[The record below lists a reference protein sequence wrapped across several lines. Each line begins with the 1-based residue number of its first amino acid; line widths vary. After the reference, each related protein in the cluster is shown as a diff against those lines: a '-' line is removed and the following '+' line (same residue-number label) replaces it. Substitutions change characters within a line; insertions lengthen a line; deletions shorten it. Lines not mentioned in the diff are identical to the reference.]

1 MHARWRYRLAAAG
14 LVAVAAASL
23 PSFSSRTDTA
33 VASQAAART
42 PDTPGTPG
50 ASPWSDPGYQPRPG
64 NWRPYVLA
72 PSGHTVTPSRVLA
85 AYPRSGT
92 ITGDPDAVLGRGGPG
107 HGGTVRLASTGETV
121 SSPLLVIDFGKE
133 VAGKVMVRV
142 TGASATRPALH
153 ACFSESRQEMALS
166 GGQNSGEAA
175 YAPGCDTANIWNGY
189 PGQPY
194 TYDSDSHALPL
205 AGAALPATVIDPQL
219 RGGFRYL
226 TLFLASPGYV
236 DIGAVSLQFTAAP
249 LQQDPAAYQGWFLS
263 SDNTLN
269 KIWYAGAYTVQVDTS
284 MSGTAK
290 SWPYATGE
298 ADHADA
304 QVPQADPAQEVI
316 FDGGKRDRIVWQ
328 GDLAVEAPVTY
339 LSTGDT
345 GAVDNSLSSLA
356 AQQLPDG
363 YVPAESLV
371 GPHNTGEERTYGE
384 YVTWFVNNMAVH
396 YLYTGDRAYLD
407 RWYPALVKA
416 MGWLES
422 VRQQDPQGLIG
433 FGSSGSCGHYG
444 YSDCGHETYV
454 NALYYR
460 NLLQM
465 ATLAGAESQPAEAA
479 AYRATAA
486 TVKTAINSQLWDGA
500 VGAYRLSRET
510 PGAYPQDGNAT
521 AILAGV
527 ASPDQARR
535 ALAYLRANNWSSD
548 GSLTVSP
555 ATPNPVMSPAY
566 EPLPSGFEASARLS
580 GTDPAELGFD
590 TGLQLTRQFW
600 GWMLSQDP
608 GSTFWEKASTDG
620 TPLIGQFESLAHG
633 WASGPTVTLT
643 SQVLGVTPTSAGYAT
658 YSVIPH
664 PAGLRWAQGNVPTPH
679 GGLRASW
686 ESDQNSFGMKITAPA
701 GTRGEAAV
709 PTFGRPV
716 RVTVDGHLAWDGGKP
731 LGYRAHSDGTFVY
744 VEGLRPGR
752 HVVTGHY
759 VGAAATAVRVDAAP
773 ATLSGSPGTAAHV
786 AVTVTGLAAGRLT
799 GTLAVAAPAGWVSGP
814 ASVPVSLDAHGRV
827 ASANA
832 GFELRV
838 PATVPSGDYPI
849 RFTFTGGG
857 TTASAT
863 ATMHVSLY
871 SFSDGTAGGWQA
883 GANVTSV
890 SAVTGFANG
899 PGHPYGGPYALD
911 AASASVPAS
920 APRTVQ
926 VSLATPLNLSAAKT
940 LFAYVDGYGGA
951 PGATGYQATVTLTS
965 GSQTLTKTVPVP
977 SDTWTPVSVDVS
989 SWAGRDDI
997 TGISVSYAAVG
1008 STRLWSMHFQVDDV
1022 GWTA

>member
-1 MHARWRYRLAAAG
+1 MKRLRRTGFLAVTA
-14 LVAVAAASL
+14 VAVAAASL
-23 PSFSSRTDTA
+23 TPFSSRTDAA
-33 VASQAAART
+33 VTSQAAASG
-42 PDTPGTPG
+42 PAAPGNAAPAAPG
-50 ASPWSDPGYQPRPG
+50 HNPWTDPGYQPRPG
-64 NWRPYVLA
+64 DWQPYVLA
-72 PSGHTVTPSRVLA
+72 PSSHTVTPASVLA
-85 AYPRSGT
+85 ADPRAGS
-92 ITGDPDAVLGRGGPG
+92 ITGHPDAVLG
-107 HGGTVRLASTGETV
+107 HGGTVRLTSSGGTA
-121 SSPLLVIDFGKE
+121 SSPLLIIDFGQE

-153 ACFSESRQEMALS
+153 ACFSESRAEMALRPS
-166 GGQNSGEAA
+166 QNSGEAA

-194 TYDSDSHALPL
+194 TYDSDSHTLPL
-205 AGAALPATVIDPQL
+205 AGAALPATLTDPQL

-226 TLFLASPGYV
+226 TLFLSSPGYV

-249 LQQDPAAYQGWFLS
+249 LQKDPAAYQGWFLS

-269 KIWYAGAYTVQVDTS
+269 KTWYAGAYTVQVDTS
-284 MSGTAK
+284 MSNTAK
-290 SWPYATGE
+290 SWPYSTGE

-304 QVPQADPAQEVI
+304 QVPYADPAQEVI

-384 YVTWFVNNMAVH
+384 YVTWFVNNMAAH

-407 RWYPALVKA
+407 RWYPAVVKA
-416 MGWLES
+416 MAWLES
-422 VRQQDPQGLIG
+422 VRQQDPQGLIA

-460 NLLQM
+460 NLEQT
-465 ATLAGAESQPAEAA
+465 ATLADAEGKPADAA

-486 TVKTAINSQLWDGA
+486 TVKTAINAQLWDNS

-527 ASPDQARR
+527 ASPPQAQR
-535 ALAYLRANNWSSD
+535 ALAYLRANNWSTL

-555 ATPNPVMSPAY
+555 STPNQVMSPVY

-590 TGLQLTRQFW
+590 SGLQLTRQFW

-608 GSTFWEKASTDG
+608 GSTYWEKASPDG
-620 TPLIGQFESLAHG
+620 SPAIGQFESLAHG
-633 WASGPTVTLT
+633 WASSPTVTLT

-664 PAGLRWAQGNVPTPH
+664 PASLAWAQGSVPTPH

-686 ESDQNSFGMKITAPA
+686 DSKPGSFGMKISAPA
-701 GTRGEAAV
+701 GTSGEAAV
-709 PTFGRPV
+709 PTFGRQV
-716 RVTVDGHLAWDGGKP
+716 RVTVDGHLAWAGGKSV
-731 LGYRAHSDGTFVY
+731 GYRAHSDGTFVY
-744 VEGLRPGR
+744 VEGLRPGS

-759 VGAAATAVRVDAAP
+759 TTPPATAVQVAAAP
-773 ATLSGSPGTAAHV
+773 VSLNGSPGTTAHV
-786 AVTVTGLAAGRLT
+786 AVTVTGLAARRLT
-799 GTLAVAAPAGWVSGP
+799 GTLAVSAPAGWVTGP
-814 ASVPVSLDAHGRV
+814 ASVPVSLGAGGRV

-832 GFELRV
+832 ASTCGC
-838 PATVPSGDYPI
+838 PARCRAATTRSGSPSPAAGP
-849 RFTFTGGG
+849 RPAPPRPCTCRCTR
-857 TTASAT
+857 SAT
-863 ATMHVSLY
+863 ER
-871 SFSDGTAGGWQA
+871 
-883 GANVTSV
+883 
-890 SAVTGFANG
+890 
-899 PGHPYGGPYALD
+899 
-911 AASASVPAS
+911 PA
-920 APRTVQ
+920 
-926 VSLATPLNLSAAKT
+926 
-940 LFAYVDGYGGA
+940 
-951 PGATGYQATVTLTS
+951 
-965 GSQTLTKTVPVP
+965 
-977 SDTWTPVSVDVS
+977 
-989 SWAGRDDI
+989 AGRPAP
-997 TGISVSYAAVG
+997 T
-1008 STRLWSMHFQVDDV
+1008 
-1022 GWTA
+1022 

>member
-1 MHARWRYRLAAAG
+1 VRAPAA
-14 LVAVAAASL
+14 
-23 PSFSSRTDTA
+23 
-33 VASQAAART
+33 
-42 PDTPGTPG
+42 PG
-50 ASPWSDPGYQPRPG
+50 SDPWTDAGYQPQPG
-64 NWRPYVLA
+64 DWRPYVLA
-72 PSGHTVTPSRVLA
+72 PSSHTVTPARVLA
-85 AYPRSGT
+85 AYPRSGS
-92 ITGDPDAVLGRGGPG
+92 ITGHPDAVLGRGG
-107 HGGTVRLASTGETV
+107 TVRLSSPGGTA

-133 VAGKVMVRV
+133 VAGKVVVRV

-153 ACFSESRQEMALS
+153 ACFSESRAQMALGAS
-166 GGQNSGEAA
+166 QNSGEAA

-194 TYDSDSHALPL
+194 TYDSDSHTLPL
-205 AGAALPATVIDPQL
+205 AGATLPATLTDPQL

-226 TLFLASPGYV
+226 TLFLDGPGYV

-249 LQQDPAAYQGWFLS
+249 LQKDPAAYQGWFLS

-269 KIWYAGAYTVQVDTS
+269 KTWYAGAYTVQVDTS
-284 MSGTAK
+284 MSNTAK
-290 SWPYATGE
+290 SWPYSTGE

-304 QVPQADPAQEVI
+304 PVPQADPAQEVI

-396 YLYTGDRAYLD
+396 YLYTGDKAYLD
-407 RWYPALVKA
+407 RWYPAVVKA
-416 MGWLES
+416 MAWLES
-422 VRQQDPQGLIG
+422 VRQQDPQGLIA

-460 NLLQM
+460 NLEQV
-465 ATLAGAESQPAEAA
+465 ATLADAEGKSADAA
-479 AYRATAA
+479 TYRATAA
-486 TVKTAINSQLWDGA
+486 MVKTTINGQLWDNS

-521 AILAGV
+521 AILTGV
-527 ASPDQARR
+527 ASPQQTER
-535 ALAYLRANNWSSD
+535 ALAYLRANNWSTL
-548 GSLTVSP
+548 GSLTVAPS
-555 ATPNPVMSPAY
+555 TPNPVIPPAY
-566 EPLPSGFEASARLS
+566 EPLPSGFEASARLT

-608 GSTFWEKASTDG
+608 GSTYWEKATTSG
-620 TPLIGQFESLAHG
+620 TPNIGQFESLAHG
-633 WASGPTVTLT
+633 WASSPTVTLT
-643 SQVLGVTPTSAGYAT
+643 SQVLGATPTSAGYAT

-664 PAGLRWAQGNVPTPH
+664 PASVAWAQGSVPTPH
-679 GGLRASW
+679 GGLRVSW
-686 ESDQNSFGMKITAPA
+686 NSQPGSFRLKIDAPA
-701 GTRGEAAV
+701 GTSGEAAV
-709 PTFGRPV
+709 PTFGRQV
-716 RVTVDGHLAWDGGKP
+716 RVTVDGHLAWDAGKSV
-731 LGYRAHSDGTFVY
+731 GYQAHSDGTFVY
-744 VEGLRPGR
+744 VEGLRPGA
-752 HVVTGHY
+752 HVVTGHFIT
-759 VGAAATAVRVDAAP
+759 APATAVQVDAAP
-773 ATLSGSPGTAAHV
+773 VTLNGSPGTTTHV
-786 AVTVTGLAAGRLT
+786 AVTVTGLAARRLA
-799 GTLAVAAPAGWVSGP
+799 GTLAVDAPAGWITGP
-814 ASVPVSLDAHGRV
+814 GSVPVSLGTGGRV
-827 ASANA
+827 ASTTA
-832 GFELRV
+832 GFDLRV
-838 PATVPSGDYPI
+838 PGTAQSGDYPI

-871 SFSDGTAGGWQA
+871 SFSDGTTDGWQA

-899 PGHPYGGPYALD
+899 PGHPYNSTYALD

-920 APRTVQ
+920 APKTVQ
-926 VSLATPLNLSAAKT
+926 VSPGTPLDLSAAKT
-940 LFAYVDGYGGA
+940 FFAYVDGYGGA
-951 PGATGYQATVTLTS
+951 PGASGYQATVTLTS
-965 GSQTLTKTVPVP
+965 GSQTLTTTIPV
-977 SDTWTPVSVDVS
+977 SNDTWNQVKLDVS
-989 SWAGRDDI
+989 SWAYRNDI
-997 TGISVSYAAVG
+997 TGISISYAAVG
-1008 STRLWSMHFQVDDV
+1008 STTPWSMHFQVDDV
-1022 GWTA
+1022 GWTG

>member
-1 MHARWRYRLAAAG
+1 VAA
-14 LVAVAAASL
+14 VAVAAASL
-23 PSFSSRTDTA
+23 TPFSSRTDAAVTSPTTA
-33 VASQAAART
+33 GVPASQAN
-42 PDTPGTPG
+42 G
-50 ASPWSDPGYQPRPG
+50 PWTDANYRPRPG
-64 NWRPYVLA
+64 DWQPYVLA
-72 PSGHTVTPSRVLA
+72 PSSHTVTPARVLA
-85 AYPRSGT
+85 ADPRGGS
-92 ITGDPDAVLGRGGPG
+92 ISGDPGAVLG
-107 HGGTVRLASTGETV
+107 HGGTVRLTSTGGTA
-121 SSPLLVIDFGKE
+121 SSPLVIIDFGQE
-133 VAGKVMVRV
+133 VAGKVQVRV
-142 TGASATRPALH
+142 TGASATRPVLH
-153 ACFSESRQEMALS
+153 ACFSESRAEMALS
-166 GGQNSGEAA
+166 PGQNSGEAA

-194 TYDSDSHALPL
+194 TWDSDSHTLPL
-205 AGAALPATVIDPQL
+205 AGATLPATLTDPQL

-226 TLFLASPGYV
+226 TLFLSSPGSV
-236 DIGAVSLQFTAAP
+236 DIGGVSLQFTAAP
-249 LQQDPAAYQGWFLS
+249 LQKDPAAYQGWFVS

-269 KIWYAGAYTVQVDTS
+269 KTWYAGAYTVQADTS
-284 MSGTAK
+284 MSDTAK
-290 SWPYATGE
+290 SWPYSTGE

-304 QVPQADPAQEVI
+304 QVPNADPAQEVI

-339 LSTGDT
+339 LSTGDV

-384 YVTWFVNNMAVH
+384 YVTWFVNNMAAH

-407 RWYPALVKA
+407 RWYPAVVKA
-416 MGWLES
+416 MAWLES
-422 VRQQDPQGLIG
+422 VRQQDPQGLIA

-460 NLLQM
+460 NLLQT
-465 ATLAGAESQPAEAA
+465 ATLAGAEGQPAAAA

-486 TVKTAINSQLWDGA
+486 AVKSAINDQLWDST

-521 AILAGV
+521 AILTGV
-527 ASPDQARR
+527 ASPDQAQR
-535 ALAYLRANNWSSD
+535 ALAYLRANNWSTL
-548 GSLTVSP
+548 GSLTVAPS
-555 ATPNPVMSPAY
+555 APNPVMSPAY
-566 EPLPSGFEASARLS
+566 EPLPSGFEASARLT

-608 GSTFWEKASTDG
+608 GSTYWEKASPAG
-620 TPLIGQFESLAHG
+620 TPQIGQFESLAHG
-633 WASGPTVTLT
+633 WASSPTVTLT
-643 SQVLGVTPTSAGYAT
+643 SQVLGVSPASAGYAT

-664 PAGLRWAQGNVPTPH
+664 PASLTWAQGSVPTPH
-679 GGLRASW
+679 GALTASW
-686 ESDQNSFGMKITAPA
+686 DSQPGSFGMKIDAPA
-701 GTRGEAAV
+701 GTSGEAAI
-709 PTFGRPV
+709 PTFGRQV
-716 RVTVDGHLAWDGGKP
+716 RVTVDGHLAWAGGKP
-731 LGYRAHSDGTFVY
+731 LGYQAHSDGTFVY

-752 HVVTGHY
+752 HVVTGHFTT
-759 VGAAATAVRVDAAP
+759 APATIVQVDAAP
-773 ATLSGSPGTAAHV
+773 VTLNGSPGGTAHV

-799 GTLAVAAPAGWVSGP
+799 GRLAVSAPAGWTAQPG
-814 ASVPVSLDAHGRV
+814 SVPVSLDARGRV

-832 GFELRV
+832 GFDLRV

-849 RFTFTGGG
+849 RFTFTGDG
-857 TTASAT
+857 TTATAA
-863 ATMHVSLY
+863 ATMRVALY
-871 SFSDGTAGGWQA
+871 SFADGTTGGWQA

-890 SAVTGFANG
+890 STVTGFANG
-899 PGHPYGGPYALD
+899 PGHPYDGAYALD
-911 AASASVPAS
+911 AASASAPAS

-926 VSLATPLNLSAAKT
+926 VTPATPLDLSAAKT
-940 LFAYVDGYGGA
+940 FFAYVDGYGGA

-965 GSQTLTKTVPVP
+965 GSQTLTKTVPV
-977 SDTWTPVSVDVS
+977 SNDTWNPVDVDVS
-989 SWAGRDDI
+989 SWAYRDHV
-997 TGISVSYAAVG
+997 TGISVSYAATG
-1008 STRLWSMHFQVDDV
+1008 STTPWSMHFQVDGV